1 MADVQNDDHDE
12 QLIKR
17 YGELAGRAERTGAY
31 AYSDFHSPSGAA
43 LAYHVGGEGFVRL
56 WGGQETSERVM
67 VRFGNPEEMGY
78 DEDFPI
84 VLIRIAPIQPKFADR
99 LGHRDFLGAIM
110 NLGIERDVIGDVLV
124 ADNSAYVFACDRIA
138 EFVRTELTQVKH
150 TPVRCEIMDEVP
162 ADDRRVPAVLH
173 DVGQDLVILGQDEI
187 ADGDRAHEVLAVVYD
202 VAGVDGLRVGA
213 VAPDMV
219 GAEMRDC
226 DVIVLPSRYDAWGVA
241 LVEGAQ
247 QGLAM
252 IASDA
257 VGASELI
264 GDNPKC
270 GFVVK
275 SCDAGALASAMLY
288 YAQDPSMAGKH
299 GKNAMLAASV
309 ADANNL
315 ALRMS
320 AILDGKDF

>member
-1 MADVQNDDHDE
+1 MQNDDHDE

-138 EFVRTELTQVKH
+138 EFVCAELTQVKH

-162 ADDRRVPAVLH
+162 AEAAPRLVAETVTVSSLRLDGIISHVYHLSRTEAKSKFAAEEVF
-173 DVGQDLVILGQDEI
+173 VGGRACQRPEYEPGDGEVISVRG
-187 ADGDRAHEVLAVVYD
+187 
-202 VAGVDGLRVGA
+202 
-213 VAPDMV
+213 
-219 GAEMRDC
+219 
-226 DVIVLPSRYDAWGVA
+226 
-241 LVEGAQ
+241 
-247 QGLAM
+247 
-252 IASDA
+252 
-257 VGASELI
+257 
-264 GDNPKC
+264 
-270 GFVVK
+270 
-275 SCDAGALASAMLY
+275 
-288 YAQDPSMAGKH
+288 H
-299 GKNAMLAASV
+299 GKFIYEGVSRRTSKERYAVRVSKYA
-309 ADANNL
+309 
-315 ALRMS
+315 
-320 AILDGKDF
+320 